1 VAVGFSVIVASPAA
15 AASVSSGITAVAANP
30 DAFAATLSSSLQQ
43 AGVDVVVTVAVS
55 QPISVI
61 NAPPVNM
68 SAITNISAATT
79 QVTSQL
85 ANLTGSALATAQTS
99 LLDSLSS
106 ANANASSSDVSNMVA
121 LVLAVVGTGGNIS
134 AAVQSSALAAL
145 DSLFSGDASAS
156 TNLSSAASAS
166 LLNTMTVLITDGGG
180 TLSASSVSSALSV
193 MIVVTSS
200 GVLSASGTDNAA
212 SVMASVVS
220 SANLSD
226 PSVSNSVL
234 NVLGSVATGSISL
247 TGDASSN
254 IVGALSSVAG
264 SSSSGAAPSAAA
276 LTAVS
281 GVLSSLAT
289 SQAAALVASLASG
302 AVPAP
307 LVVSSPSIKA
317 CVQLHVSDGSTPLEL
332 AAVPGSASAFAP
344 IDASL
349 LPSGSPA
356 VAKFHALTFDPYGG
370 NATTGSTRLQFSS
383 ANGSA
388 LTVANATAPILFT
401 LPHVPLVGE
410 TQASCSWFDH
420 AAGNYSTSGCVG
432 VPSPQPPG
440 HTLAFIPGYT
450 TPDDASLASAWSI
463 SGPLF
468 PPGACQVQVLDCGSD
483 APCSGAVWGRNCSVY
498 PNPRSPLLFPAVTCP
513 GGGGA
518 NGTTNAT
525 ANSTDN
531 STAVPAPVLRVIY
544 GASCPL
550 WQPNALN
557 CSWCAPISPAHTNAQ
572 R

>member
-1 VAVGFSVIVASPAA
+1 
-15 AASVSSGITAVAANP
+15 
-30 DAFAATLSSSLQQ
+30 
-43 AGVDVVVTVAVS
+43 
-55 QPISVI
+55 
-61 NAPPVNM
+61 
-68 SAITNISAATT
+68 
-79 QVTSQL
+79 
-85 ANLTGSALATAQTS
+85 
-99 LLDSLSS
+99 
-106 ANANASSSDVSNMVA
+106 
-121 LVLAVVGTGGNIS
+121 
-134 AAVQSSALAAL
+134 
-145 DSLFSGDASAS
+145 
-156 TNLSSAASAS
+156 
-166 LLNTMTVLITDGGG
+166 
-180 TLSASSVSSALSV
+180 
-193 MIVVTSS
+193 
-200 GVLSASGTDNAA
+200 
-212 SVMASVVS
+212 
-220 SANLSD
+220 
-226 PSVSNSVL
+226 
-234 NVLGSVATGSISL
+234 
-247 TGDASSN
+247 
-254 IVGALSSVAG
+254 
-264 SSSSGAAPSAAA
+264 
-276 LTAVS
+276 
-281 GVLSSLAT
+281 
-289 SQAAALVASLASG
+289 
-302 AVPAP
+302 
-307 LVVSSPSIKA
+307 VSSPSIKA
-317 CVQLHVSDGSTPLEL
+317 CVQLHVSDGSTPLEI

-344 IDASL
+344 IDPSL

-450 TPDDASLASAWSI
+450 TPDDASLVSAWSI

-513 GGGGA
+513 GGGA